1 MSSSLQEITRRRRL
15 LVARVSEQRGTFAL
29 QAGALRQSFGL
40 VDLAWRGYRRLI
52 ATPLT
57 GILVAAGLLVIGPG
71 KLLRL
76 GYRSGLL
83 VVGLLRLTRIFR
95 ALR

>member
-1 MSSSLQEITRRRRL
+1 MSSRLQEITRRRRL
-15 LVARVSEQRGTFAL
+15 LVARASEQRGAFAL
-29 QAGALRQSFGL
+29 QAGALRQYFGFA
-40 VDLAWRGYRRLI
+40 DLTWRGYRLLM

-57 GILVAAGLLVIGPG
+57 GILAAAALVVIGPG
-71 KLLRL
+71 RLLRL

-83 VVGLLRLTRIFR
+83 VVGLLRLMRIFR

>member
-1 MSSSLQEITRRRRL
+1 MSNRLDEITRRRRL
-15 LVARVSEQRGTFAL
+15 LVAQADEQRGAFAL
-29 QAGALRQSFGL
+29 QAGALRQSFAI
-40 VDLAWRGYRRLI
+40 VELAWRGYRRLK
-52 ATPLT
+52 ATPLV
-57 GILVAAGLLVIGPG
+57 GVLIAAGLLVIGPG

-83 VVGLLRLTRIFR
+83 VVGLLRLMRILR